1 MEVNQKEIAVVSKV
15 LRSAEEAQLVE
26 LNDLQLAYVG
36 GGIADVIAG

>member
-1 MEVNQKEIAVVSKV
+1 MEVNQKEIAVVRKV
-15 LRSAEEAQLVE
+15 LKSAEEAQVIE

>member
-15 LRSAEEAQLVE
+15 VRSAEEAQVVE